1 MITCK
6 ELPGQSFESQA
17 EMFKALVDNMP
28 LILSVTKNQ
37 FKAAD
42 SFTYS
47 YVEEFKSETEVVKAN
62 KPVVNEDLT
71 ELKVRVVINTTNL
84 LDSHGDVH
92 IKGLWNRSLSHSD
105 KRLLLQE
112 HKKAFDAVI
121 ASDSLAYVKTL
132 AWKTLG
138 ANYEGSTQAL
148 VFDSVIKQSRNPFMF
163 QQYKDGYVNNH
174 SVGMQYVEMVYCID
188 TEESWAK
195 DYKDNWDKYYPMIAN
210 KEDAD
215 LKGYFTAV
223 LEAKV
228 VEGSAVLFGSNFITP
243 TLENNMKSANPA
255 PLNIPDPAIATQE
268 KQKSYYSGFLN

>member
-6 ELPGQSFESQA
+6 ELPGQTFETKD
-17 EMFKALVDNMP
+17 EMFKAIVDNMP
-28 LILSVTKNQ
+28 LILSVTKNA

-47 YVEEFKSETEVVKAN
+47 YVEEFKSETEIVKAN
-62 KPVVNEDLT
+62 KPVTNNDLT

-92 IKGLWNRSLSHSD
+92 IKGIWNRSLSHSD
-105 KRLLLQE
+105 SKLLLQE
-112 HKKAFDAVI
+112 HKKVFDAVI
-121 ASDSLAYVKTL
+121 ASDSLAYVKTIS
-132 AWKTLG
+132 WKTLG

-163 QQYKDGYVNNH
+163 QQYKDGYVKNH
-174 SVGMQYVEMVYCID
+174 SVGMQYVDMVYCINS
-188 TEESWAK
+188 EESWAK
-195 DYKDNWDKYYPMIAN
+195 EYKDNWEKYYPMVAN

-215 LKGYFTAV
+215 ARGVFMAV

-228 VEGSAVLFGSNFITP
+228 VEGSAVLFGSNSITP
-243 TLENNMKSANPA
+243 TLENNMKSANDA
-255 PLNIPDPAIATQE
+255 PSETDPPQGTQKEEQKINFDILN
-268 KQKSYYSGFLN
+268 Y